1 MFNYVR
7 ENVSLQSTCNTIGQA
22 SGMFVSFNVFIILE
36 SQNFSNKYIRSFL
49 GLPAQSGG
57 ILTMRSFMYFFA
69 GVYFLTTLVVLIL
82 KRETTEMSDEEL
94 REELAKRKYLGEVV
108 DESAPIDRQIQT
120 PELWSTYKLIW
131 KIFKI
136 PSVKLL
142 AIILLTLPIGFEIES
157 VQSLKLIEYGV
168 PKETLTLYG
177 VPLTLVNLLLAVYLS
192 KHITG
197 HRPFIIMR
205 NVYPIK

>member
-1 MFNYVR
+1 
-7 ENVSLQSTCNTIGQA
+7 
-22 SGMFVSFNVFIILE
+22 MFVSFNVFIILE

-49 GLPAQSGG
+49 GLPTQSSG
-57 ILTMRSFMYFFA
+57 ILTMRAFMYFFA
-69 GVYFLTTLVVLIL
+69 AVYFITTLIVLIF
-82 KRETTEMSDEEL
+82 KRETTEMSEEEL
-94 REELAKRKYLGEVV
+94 IEERAKRVYLGEEV
-108 DESAPIDRQIQT
+108 DQNAPIETQIKT
-120 PELWSTYKLIW
+120 PALWSTYKLIW
-131 KIFKI
+131 KIFQI

-142 AIILLTLPIGFEIES
+142 AIILLTLPIGFEIETI
-157 VQSLKLIEYGV
+157 QSLKLIEYGV